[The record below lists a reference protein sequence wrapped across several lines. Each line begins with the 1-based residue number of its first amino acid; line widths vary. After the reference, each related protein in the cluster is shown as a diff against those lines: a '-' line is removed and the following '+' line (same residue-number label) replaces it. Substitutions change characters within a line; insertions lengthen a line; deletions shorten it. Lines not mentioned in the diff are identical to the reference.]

1 MDRHL
6 SRAGLRAEALRGHL
20 AMLAFSGLVAGSF
33 SLGTMIA
40 GEIDPLAVT
49 FARFLIAIAVIGALA
64 LATTGIPR
72 SALRAPWRYLVLGL
86 LFGLYFVLMFE
97 GLKTAP
103 AVSAAAVFTLTPV
116 MSAGFGWLFLGQ
128 VTTARMAAAL
138 ALGAAGA
145 LWVIFRGDPGALAA
159 LEVGRGELVYFWGC
173 VAHAAY
179 TPLVR
184 RLNRGESPVV
194 FSLGMMVAALLL
206 VAVWGRA
213 EIAATDWA
221 GLGPL
226 IWAVLVYLALF
237 ASAATFVLL
246 QYATLRLPSAK
257 VMAYTY
263 LTPTWVIL
271 WEVGLGRAA
280 PPALVAAGVAF
291 TALALV
297 MLLKDEETPPAA

>member
-1 MDRHL
+1 
-6 SRAGLRAEALRGHL
+6 
-20 AMLAFSGLVAGSF
+20 MLAFSGLVAGSF

-40 GEIDPLAVT
+40 NEIDPLAVT

-116 MSAGFGWLFLGQ
+116 MSAGFGWLFLRQ

-145 LWVIFRGDPGALAA
+145 LWVIFRADLGALAA
-159 LEVGRGELVYFWGC
+159 FDVGRGEVVYFWGC

-184 RLNRGESPVV
+184 RLNRGENPVV
-194 FSLGMMVAALLL
+194 FSLGMMVASLLL
-206 VAVWGRA
+206 VTAWGWA

-221 GLGPL
+221 GLGPFV
-226 IWAVLVYLALF
+226 WATLVYLALF

-263 LTPTWVIL
+263 LTPSWVIL
-271 WEVGLGRAA
+271 WEIALGRPA

-297 MLLKDEETPPAA
+297 MLLKDEEAPRPA